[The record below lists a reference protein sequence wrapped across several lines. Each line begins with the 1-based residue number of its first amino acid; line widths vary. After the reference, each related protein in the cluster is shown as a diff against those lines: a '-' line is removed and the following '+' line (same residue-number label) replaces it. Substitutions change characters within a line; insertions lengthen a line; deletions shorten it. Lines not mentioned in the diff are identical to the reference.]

1 MQQSGVIFGVVPECL
16 RNTFTQSID
25 SLIYYTLLG
34 EAIIPNPVLWRWA
47 VDSHLVDQPILIA
60 QSGPLNG
67 KRWDIFDGMTIG
79 REKDCDLVIPDR
91 QVSRYH
97 ARFEVHEDRTILHDL
112 SSKNG
117 TYRNGKRVE
126 EPVVLQDGDVVQIAL
141 VQYFVYL
148 SSDSTLPL
156 GTEFELPIE
165 EAKHEFNKRLVL
177 DKRSRRV
184 WVNGE
189 ELLPPLSVPQ
199 FRLLEALYDNAGKVV
214 SRQDL
219 VVAVWGDEEAV
230 GVSEQALDALVRR
243 LRDRLAV
250 LDPNHAYL
258 VTVRGYGLRL
268 DNPPSAL

>member
-1 MQQSGVIFGVVPECL
+1 MNLPAE
-16 RNTFTQSID
+16 
-25 SLIYYTLLG
+25 
-34 EAIIPNPVLWRWA
+34 E
-47 VDSHLVDQPILIA
+47 QPILIA

-67 KRWDIFDGMTIG
+67 KRWEIFDGMTIG

-97 ARFEVHEDRTILHDL
+97 ARFEVHPDRTILHDL

-141 VQYFVYL
+141 IQYFVYL

-156 GTEFELPIE
+156 GSEFEIPMIDVGDR
-165 EAKHEFNKRLVL
+165 FTKRLVV
-177 DKRSRRV
+177 DKLSRRV
-184 WVNGE
+184 WVNQQE
-189 ELLPPLSVPQ
+189 ILPPLSVPQ
-199 FRLLEALYDNAGKVV
+199 FKLLEALYDNEGKVV

-250 LDPNHAYL
+250 LDPNHTYL

-268 DNPPSAL
+268 DNPSV

>member
-1 MQQSGVIFGVVPECL
+1 M
-16 RNTFTQSID
+16 
-25 SLIYYTLLG
+25 
-34 EAIIPNPVLWRWA
+34 
-47 VDSHLVDQPILIA
+47 
-60 QSGPLNG
+60 
-67 KRWDIFDGMTIG
+67 
-79 REKDCDLVIPDR
+79 
-91 QVSRYH
+91 
-97 ARFEVHEDRTILHDL
+97 
-112 SSKNG
+112 
-117 TYRNGKRVE
+117 
-126 EPVVLQDGDVVQIAL
+126 
-141 VQYFVYL
+141 YL

-156 GTEFELPIE
+156 ETEFELPIE

-177 DKRSRRV
+177 DKMSRRV

-199 FRLLEALYDNAGKVV
+199 FRLLEALYDNGGKAV

-258 VTVRGYGLRL
+258 ITVRGYGLRL